1 MKQLKLAIL
10 GIGAALLL
18 PLAFAM
24 PVFAEQNPGSNEQ
37 GKRNGIMNFGEFYV
51 YIKQGERLQYNFT
64 RLMPNQSSTEAS
76 VTVQGPGQQPHKNVI
91 PLGSPAGYVAS
102 WRGPVAQ
109 EDGVWRLVIDRVV
122 TNSPTHSY
130 KWEIGA
136 YSDTGALK
144 PGRVWTR
151 RYNLEQS
158 QNGNFDTS
166 LWFANDTGYKYKVS
180 YKDYNGYQSAFFSS
194 TIGVSAPKTCIPA
207 YQSGLESWAAGYN
220 YENEFVGII
229 NASCPSTATRLFFME
244 PDADLPE
251 VAKGWDGRTVSIMPK
266 LKPTAIDNLR
276 FEHNGQPGGVIGDV
290 KFDIANYDSTARIL
304 VDVDNNGS
312 FTDAV
317 DRQILHPVAKQG
329 AQTIAFDGKDGNGAD
344 IKVGATLRF
353 KVVADRKGE
362 IHFVS
367 SDVEHR
373 GSIEVERLNGSDA
386 DRSLIFFDDSKLNQT
401 RCGTHTTP
409 VASGPNGIS
418 SRGGVHGW
426 TGMGVC
432 SFGTIDSPADWPKK
446 ASWGDHRLIDDWTY
460 DTGVVDESVVFVAK
474 PQLSVAKEFDSPAYK
489 TDDEVE
495 YRITL
500 TNDGAVPSSGD
511 ITLVDVVPAEL
522 EITELPAGCTLKDGK
537 ITCAITETVF
547 VGTPLTLT
555 FKAKALTPGNT
566 VGGGVTIAGGG
577 DSGCAD
583 PQNLAARCK
592 ATATTVINP
601 IVIPALPLT
610 PGKKKPTPAP
620 APVPATP
627 AAPALADTGENNVLF
642 TTMAGL
648 ATVAGVALLV
658 MKRRVR

>member
-24 PVFAEQNPGSNEQ
+24 PVFAEQNVGSTTD
-37 GKRNGIMNFGEFYV
+37 RLSGISNNNSFYV
-51 YIKQGERLQYNFT
+51 YVKKGEKLKYTFSILRNNASSSATSIKASGPNGEAYDDTFAPAAPVGT
-64 RLMPNQSSTEAS
+64 RLVRESQQAS
-76 VTVQGPGQQPHKNVI
+76 
-91 PLGSPAGYVAS
+91 
-102 WRGPVAQ
+102 
-109 EDGVWRLVIDRVV
+109 EDAVWRIDVKSPNWNPLLSWDIAPQSATGGVV
-122 TNSPTHSY
+122 Q
-130 KWEIGA
+130 
-136 YSDTGALK
+136 
-144 PGRVWTR
+144 GRVWTDAP
-151 RYNLEQS
+151 YHLAQS
-158 QNGNFDTS
+158 KAIDFS
-166 LWFANDTGYKYKVS
+166 LWHINNDGYRYKTTFRNYQGYGSILRANVS
-180 YKDYNGYQSAFFSS
+180 GVTNGKDCVPLYHSVH
-194 TIGVSAPKTCIPA
+194 TIGVNNL
-207 YQSGLESWAAGYN
+207 Q
-220 YENEFVGII
+220 NEPTGRPGDTPC
-229 NASCPSTATRLFFME
+229 NTRLMYIFFAE
-244 PDADLPE
+244 PSADLPE
-251 VAKGWDGRTVSIMPK
+251 TAKAWDGSNMTIIPK
-266 LKPTAIDNLR
+266 LKPTDINNLQ
-276 FEHNGQPGGVIGDV
+276 FEHDGQPGGVVGDV

-367 SDVEHR
+367 GDVEHR
-373 GSIEVERLNGSDA
+373 GGGIEVERLNGSDA

-426 TGMGVC
+426 TETGGVPC
-432 SFGTIDSPADWPKK
+432 SYTNGNYATNP
-446 ASWGDHRLIDDWTY
+446 WGDNRSIDDWTY

-474 PQLSVAKEFDSPAYK
+474 PQLGVTKEFDSPAYK

-537 ITCAITETVF
+537 ITCAIMETVF